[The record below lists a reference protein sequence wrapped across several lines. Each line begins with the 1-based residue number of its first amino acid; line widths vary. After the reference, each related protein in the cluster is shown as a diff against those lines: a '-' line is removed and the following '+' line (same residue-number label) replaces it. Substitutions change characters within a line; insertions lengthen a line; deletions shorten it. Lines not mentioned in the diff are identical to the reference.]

1 MTTSYYSTDK
11 EAQIV
16 KIITAPNFPFKRF
29 IRIADA
35 IFRRISRRQNA
46 TNNNLK
52 QK

>member
-1 MTTSYYSTDK
+1 MTTSYYSSGVELKIT
-11 EAQIV
+11 

-35 IFRRISRRQNA
+35 MFRRISRRQNA
-46 TNNNLK
+46 ANNNLK